1 MKKAAAVS
9 ALAGMILLTG
19 CGFNQPTFNPEDT
32 QVVTVKGKSY
42 EIPKGAMVSPYVDS
56 KVIDFYRKIGLK
68 NCKQGD
74 ITWEEMKAHEAITT
88 AIDKGDKSIYEKL
101 AKEGRIGCAS
111 PLPAK

>member
-1 MKKAAAVS
+1 MSRVMTMAMGVS
-9 ALAGMILLTG
+9 LLLLSG
-19 CGFNQPTFNPEDT
+19 CMMNQPDFDPTEM
-32 QVVTVKGKSY
+32 QKVTVKGKVY

-68 NCKQGD
+68 NCKRGD
-74 ITWEEMKAHEAITT
+74 ITWEEKSAHEAITT